1 LQERDPFTIRALAVL
16 LQGNHQM
23 KSISGLSPQAALPT
37 EAPIEASVAS
47 GLRSIPGPVAPS
59 LSTTPDAIGLLRAF
73 QRRWRLALGLG
84 LLVAAIAAGSA
95 WNLFPPAKY
104 TAEALLL
111 VEAEQPTLIAATKEY
126 RSDPETDRRTQ
137 VALIKS
143 LVISKVVV
151 KPEVTVLEVIKKQR
165 APADWLEQQVKA
177 EFKGKILS
185 VSMTSEDPAEATAL
199 VKAVT
204 HTYLDEVAN
213 KEKLQRLERNQSLE
227 THYDKLEKKLESKRK
242 LLRGLSTAVGA
253 KDKQSLSMQQR
264 LAVSRQSMAEEELV
278 RTQSDLKRAMA
289 ELKVLQNRRQKNESV
304 EPSES
309 GNPVDV
315 ADVEKAIQ
323 DDPDVQRFLERE
335 QALEAAVE
343 RNKRIARNAADPTIQ
358 IPRKE
363 LADVRKKR
371 RALVD
376 RLRSDLLAQKKAPL
390 ETRHQAESSLA
401 ALEDQIEVMS
411 DLEQDLRQ
419 EVGKFSGDTQKLDSQ
434 ALEMESIQTEIKSA
448 EEMAK
453 LIGGE
458 LEVLKVEL
466 QAPDRVRLIKEAKAP
481 LAVDGSR
488 LVKITA
494 MTAVGAFSV
503 ITLLVS
509 FWEFRAQRI
518 GTLDEVVNGL
528 GMRVVGTVP
537 LKPSRVSR
545 ALPDP
550 AGAREQL
557 WQHQLMESVDATRV
571 MLTHTARVESLRVLL
586 VTSAVGGEGKTS
598 LASHLATSLARSGQ
612 RTVLIDGDLRRPM
625 VHHLYDQPPG
635 PGFCELLRGELGP
648 DEVIRPTALSN
659 LWVISAGS
667 YDESA
672 LSVLAQ
678 PRSCN
683 LFAQFRERFSF
694 IVVDS
699 APILPVADTLLLGQ
713 HVDGA
718 LFSILRD
725 VSQLPRIHAAHGR
738 MAALGV
744 PILGAVLS
752 GTTVDTHYR
761 Y

>member
-1 LQERDPFTIRALAVL
+1 
-16 LQGNHQM
+16 M
-23 KSISGLSPQAALPT
+23 
-37 EAPIEASVAS
+37 
-47 GLRSIPGPVAPS
+47 
-59 LSTTPDAIGLLRAF
+59 GLLKAF

-84 LLVAAIAAGSA
+84 LLVAAIAAGLA
-95 WNLFPPAKY
+95 WNLMPPAKY

-111 VEAEQPTLIAATKEY
+111 VEAAQPTLIAPTKEY
-126 RSDPETDRRTQ
+126 RSDPETDQRTQ

-143 LVISKVVV
+143 LVISKAVV
-151 KPEVTVLEVIKKQR
+151 KPEVTELNVIRKQT
-165 APADWLEQQVKA
+165 APADWLEQQIKA

-185 VSMTSEDPAEATAL
+185 VAMTSDDPAEATAL

-227 THYDKLEKKLESKRK
+227 ANYDKLEKKLESKRK

-264 LAVSRQSMAEEELV
+264 LAVSRQSMAEEELL
-278 RTQSDLKRAMA
+278 RIQSDLKRAMT
-289 ELKVLQNRRQKNESV
+289 ELKVLQNRQQKNKAVDPAEA
-304 EPSES
+304 
-309 GNPVDV
+309 GDPVDV

-323 DDPDVQRFLERE
+323 DDPDVQRFLQRE
-335 QALEAAVE
+335 EDLQADFEKA
-343 RNKRIARNAADPTIQ
+343 RRIARNPSDPSIQ
-358 IPRKE
+358 RPKKE
-363 LADVRKKR
+363 LVEVRKKR
-371 RALVD
+371 KAFVD
-376 RLRSDLLAQKKAPL
+376 RLRSDLLAQRKAPP
-390 ETRHQAESSLA
+390 EVRHQAESSLA
-401 ALEDQIEVMS
+401 ALEDQIEIMS
-411 DLEQDLRQ
+411 GLEQDLRQ
-419 EVGKFSGDTQKLDSQ
+419 EVGKFTGDTQKLDTQ

-448 EEMAK
+448 EEMAN
-453 LIGGE
+453 LIGRE

-481 LAVDGSR
+481 LAVDASR

-494 MTAVGAFSV
+494 MTAGGAFSA
-503 ITLLVS
+503 IMLLVS

-518 GTLDEVVNGL
+518 GSLDEVVNGL
-528 GMRVVGTVP
+528 GIRVVGTVP
-537 LKPSRVSR
+537 VKPGRVSR

-550 AGAREQL
+550 ASAREQL
-557 WQHQLMESVDATRV
+557 WQHQLMESVDATRI

-625 VHHLYDQPPG
+625 VHRLYEQPQG
-635 PGFCELLRGELGP
+635 PGFCELLRGELP
-648 DEVIRPTALSN
+648 HDEVIRPTAVSN
-659 LWVISAGS
+659 LWVIPAGV
-667 YDESA
+667 YDEDA

-683 LFAQFRERFSF
+683 LFDQLRERFDF

>member
-1 LQERDPFTIRALAVL
+1 
-16 LQGNHQM
+16 M
-23 KSISGLSPQAALPT
+23 
-37 EAPIEASVAS
+37 
-47 GLRSIPGPVAPS
+47 
-59 LSTTPDAIGLLRAF
+59 GLLKAF

-84 LLVAAIAAGSA
+84 LLVAAIAAGLA
-95 WNLFPPAKY
+95 WNLMPPAKY

-111 VEAEQPTLIAATKEY
+111 VEAAQPTLIAPTKEY
-126 RSDPETDRRTQ
+126 RSDPETDQRTQ

-143 LVISKVVV
+143 LVISKAVV
-151 KPEVTVLEVIKKQR
+151 KPEVTELNVIRKQT
-165 APADWLEQQVKA
+165 APADWLEQQIKA

-185 VSMTSEDPAEATAL
+185 VAMTSDDPAEATAL

-227 THYDKLEKKLESKRK
+227 ANYDKLEKKLESKRK

-264 LAVSRQSMAEEELV
+264 LAVSRQSMAEEELL
-278 RTQSDLKRAMA
+278 RIQSDLKRAMT
-289 ELKVLQNRRQKNESV
+289 ELKVLQNRQQKNKAVDPAEA
-304 EPSES
+304 
-309 GNPVDV
+309 GDPVDV

-323 DDPDVQRFLERE
+323 DDPDVQRFLQRE
-335 QALEAAVE
+335 EDLQADFEKA
-343 RNKRIARNAADPTIQ
+343 RRIARNPSDPSIQ
-358 IPRKE
+358 RPKKE
-363 LADVRKKR
+363 LVEVRKKR
-371 RALVD
+371 KAFVD
-376 RLRSDLLAQKKAPL
+376 RLRSDLLAQRKAPP
-390 ETRHQAESSLA
+390 EVRHQAESSLA
-401 ALEDQIEVMS
+401 ALEDQIEIMS
-411 DLEQDLRQ
+411 GLEQDLRQ
-419 EVGKFSGDTQKLDSQ
+419 EVGKFTGDTQKLDTQ
-434 ALEMESIQTEIKSA
+434 ALEMESIQAEIKSA
-448 EEMAK
+448 EEMAN
-453 LIGGE
+453 LIGRE

-488 LVKITA
+488 LVKITGMA
-494 MTAVGAFSV
+494 AVGAFGAV
-503 ITLLVS
+503 ILMIS

-518 GTLDEVVNGL
+518 SSLDEVVQRL
-528 GMRVVGTVP
+528 GIKVVGTVP
-537 LKPSRVSR
+537 VKPGRMSN

-550 AGAREQL
+550 ASAREQL
-557 WQHQLMESVDATRV
+557 WQHQLMESVDATRI

-612 RTVLIDGDLRRPM
+612 RTLLIDGDLRRPM
-625 VHHLYDQPPG
+625 VHRLYEQPQG
-635 PGFCELLRGELGP
+635 PGFCELLRGELP
-648 DEVIRPTALSN
+648 HDEVIRPTAVSN
-659 LWVISAGS
+659 LWVIPAGV
-667 YDESA
+667 YDEDA

-678 PRSCN
+678 PRSGN
-683 LFAQFRERFSF
+683 LFDQLRERFDF